1 MAPVPPP
8 GLGPFCFDTRG
19 GELVLADKEWYRLHK
34 IPELERGKP
43 WHFKYRTVNHV
54 YYPLAQSSG
63 KIFDL
68 LRAHKTRGGNRA
80 KKLFQF
86 LNIIGARGL
95 GRHLGR
101 VLEMAES
108 SADKTEYETKFSSGL
123 ALSSNLSCRSHYQ
136 LTK

>member
-1 MAPVPPP
+1 
-8 GLGPFCFDTRG
+8 
-19 GELVLADKEWYRLHK
+19 
-34 IPELERGKP
+34 
-43 WHFKYRTVNHV
+43 
-54 YYPLAQSSG
+54 LAQSSG

-86 LNIIGARGL
+86 LNIIGARAL

-108 SADKTEYETKFSSGL
+108 SADKTEYETKIAKRFGFEQQLELPIPLPSPLLEAAGKL
-123 ALSSNLSCRSHYQ
+123 AWSETDDKQAAN
-136 LTK
+136 